1 MSSKRYYNSIA
12 KGYDNLY
19 GDEQRK
25 KWAEAKKLIN
35 FSKKDIVLDMG
46 CGTGLIIP
54 EIAQKTKI
62 VVGIDNSVEMLK
74 LAPKPENAIYVL
86 ADAKKIPFPDKFF
99 DKTISLSVLQDI
111 KEWKIVLK
119 EIKRVTKG
127 AVVLT
132 ILKRN
137 KNLED
142 LKDMISK
149 HFKIQKVIEEQKDF
163 IFVLGTHTL
172 L

>member
-19 GDEQRK
+19 GEEQK
-25 KWAEAKKLIN
+25 HKWVNAKKMVK
-35 FSKKDIVLDMG
+35 FSKKDIVLDLG
-46 CGTGLIIP
+46 CGTGIMIP
-54 EIAQKTKI
+54 EFAKKAKI

-86 ADAKKIPFPDKFF
+86 ADAKKIPFPDNFF
-99 DKTISLSVLQDI
+99 DKTISLSVLQDV
-111 KEWKIVLK
+111 KNPIVMLK

-127 AVVLT
+127 YVVLT

-142 LKDMISK
+142 IKRIISK
-149 HFKIQKVIEEQKDF
+149 YFKIKGTLEEEKDF
-163 IFVLGTHTL
+163 IFVLK
-172 L
+172 